1 MRCSSSLVEDTR
13 HPLSHLARIRDQSS
27 TDIYPEIAMISI
39 GRSLAVSLAVVL
51 ITACSTAE
59 KPPADSATVAA
70 APVAATTA
78 GDESAIRDLNA
89 SWFRIYNTHD
99 AAALAALYTD
109 DAVLMMPGAPAVRGR
124 DAIKAAYE
132 KDMSAMAKAGNMNN
146 EGSDSEVSASGD
158 LAYESN
164 TFTITDKTGKKIDSG
179 KYVTVFAKKDGKW
192 MIVRD
197 IWNSD
202 SGAATP

>member
-1 MRCSSSLVEDTR
+1 M
-13 HPLSHLARIRDQSS
+13 LSA
-27 TDIYPEIAMISI
+27 
-39 GRSLAVSLAVVL
+39 GKSLAVSLAVVFV
-51 ITACSTAE
+51 AGCSRSE
-59 KPPADSATVAA
+59 KPSADTSTVAA
-70 APVAATTA
+70 APPAAATTA

-99 AAALAALYTD
+99 AAALAALYAD
-109 DAVLMMPGAPAVRGR
+109 DAVLMMPGAPTVRGR

-132 KDMSAMAKAGNMNN
+132 KDMAAMSKAGNMNN
-146 EGSDSEVSASGD
+146 QGSDSEISASGD

-164 TFTITDKTGKKIDSG
+164 TFTITDKAGKKIDSG
-179 KYVTVFAKKDGKW
+179 KYVTVFARKDGKW

-202 SGAATP
+202 AGPATP